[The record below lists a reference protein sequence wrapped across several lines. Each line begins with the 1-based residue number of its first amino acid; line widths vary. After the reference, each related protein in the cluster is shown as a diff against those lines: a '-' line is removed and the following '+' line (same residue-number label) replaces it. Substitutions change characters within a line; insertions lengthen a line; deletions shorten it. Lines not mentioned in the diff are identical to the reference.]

1 MASRV
6 IVTWIASP
14 SEENFRN
21 LQRSWECFNPVSQ
34 GEDGGCVWGGTF
46 CDEGVRRADE
56 KQALYH

>member
-21 LQRSWECFNPVSQ
+21 LQGSWECFNPVSQ
-34 GEDGGCVWGGTF
+34 GEDGGGGWGTF
-46 CDEGVRRADE
+46 CDEGVRRADK
-56 KQALYH
+56 KQALYL